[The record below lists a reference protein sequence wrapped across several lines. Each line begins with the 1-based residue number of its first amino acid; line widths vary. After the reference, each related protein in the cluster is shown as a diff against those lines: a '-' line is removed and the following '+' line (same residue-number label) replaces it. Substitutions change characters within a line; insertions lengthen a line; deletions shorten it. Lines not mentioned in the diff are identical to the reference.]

1 MSISGVS
8 SNYSI
13 QSLFVSDE
21 SKRTAVAGQTS
32 VRAASGDSVTISD
45 EARAMF
51 FSLKNSSSSST
62 GDGAGD
68 VDVEEAVRKYYDDY
82 RSSMFGAPPPNYSAW
97 LPENVEKLHKLW
109 ADVEAVDGGKIV
121 HPQDRTPEQ
130 NARLEELGDK
140 ISVLMALG
148 EDVVV
153 TDAMLLRGAQAVKEA
168 RVEWDAKENTR
179 PILDGNGAI
188 VSLDGDDDPDKVEGD
203 IKKWQDDEL
212 LKLHDDELP
221 DEQETSSVS
230 TRKPDR
236 LLKKHDVRADSKK
249 VTPCVE

>member
-21 SKRTAVAGQTS
+21 SRRAVDSSQTS

-45 EARAMF
+45 EAQALF

-62 GDGAGD
+62 GNGAGD
-68 VDVEEAVRKYYDDY
+68 VDVEALVEKYYTENMT
-82 RSSMFGAPPPNYSAW
+82 SMFGGPPPNYSAW
-97 LPENVEKLHKLW
+97 RPENVKKLHEIW
-109 ADVEAVDGGKIV
+109 ADSDGVGSKELR
-121 HPQDRTPEQ
+121 PECRSPEDRAHLLA
-130 NARLEELGDK
+130 NHDK
-140 ISVLMALG
+140 ICVLEALG
-148 EDVVV
+148 KDMVV
-153 TDAMLLRGAQAVKEA
+153 TPAVMERALKALEK
-168 RVEWDAKENTR
+168 VKSEWDAKENTR

-212 LKLHDDELP
+212 LKLYDDELP
-221 DEQETSSVS
+221 EEQETSSDS

-236 LLKKHDVRADSKK
+236 LLKK
-249 VTPCVE
+249 T